1 MLYSLAC
8 YVPLVKSLKKCDH
21 YVAEAFLTQSNINA
35 KQWTYLC
42 QNGGHRAF
50 GNCEM
55 NPRISLTSEHKQIIT
70 IRQTNLLRQTAPGKY

>member
-1 MLYSLAC
+1 MLITFNSFSMLYSLAC

-50 GNCEM
+50 GN
-55 NPRISLTSEHKQIIT
+55 S
-70 IRQTNLLRQTAPGKY
+70 IRYLSIK

>member
-50 GNCEM
+50 GN
-55 NPRISLTSEHKQIIT
+55 S
-70 IRQTNLLRQTAPGKY
+70 IRY